1 MSLQVFYRFGFN
13 LRPSSEVRVS
23 GSAKARLE
31 DAHASVLKELFA
43 TKQLRD
49 YLFPMDRIVV
59 AWVPHKVIPENIPL
73 LFWYDN
79 EMLTDVA
86 VDDTG
91 NVKGLLTSLTSYP
104 CSKPE
109 YCLHLDVYGSDMT
122 TLKWHLRQHLLR
134 LSRSIQGSVFMY
146 AFCEPS
152 FDIRTDI
159 DGILHELG
167 MDNNL
172 TSDLSSV
179 IPQQMCLF
187 QAKNI

>member
-1 MSLQVFYRFGFN
+1 VFYSFGFN
-13 LRPSSEVRVS
+13 LRPPSEVRVS
-23 GSAKARLE
+23 DSATTRLE
-31 DAHASVLKELFA
+31 DANASVLKEVFA
-43 TKQLRD
+43 SKQLTK

-73 LFWYDN
+73 LFWNDN
-79 EMLTDVA
+79 EMLTDVT

-134 LSRSIQGSVFMY
+134 LSRSIQGSAFMY

-152 FDIRTDI
+152 FDIRTNI

-179 IPQQMCLF
+179 IPKQILF
-187 QAKNI
+187 EAKNI